1 MSVLAR
7 NCGRFW
13 QTLGRDMLE
22 TWTIKS
28 KIGANPTIVATW
40 EKRDMSI
47 KPPFTELEI
56 KKQPGG
62 FYKDNSLPIALISK
76 GIMVALVL
84 WALVFPANANGTLG
98 SLNSQLL
105 NVFNQFYIIITG
117 LFVFFLLAVALTPW
131 GSKVMGREGEKP
143 EFSNFSWFSMMFG
156 AGLGVGLMVFATA
169 EPLSLW
175 GSNPV
180 VVAGDVAGN
189 TEEAI
194 QSAYR
199 YTFAHYGF
207 HAWAIYVVTGLSLA
221 YYAYT
226 RDMPLTIRSA
236 LTPLFGKLMNGFLG
250 HVVDVLGVVATI
262 LGVSVTIGFGVSQ
275 FIDGVYAIT
284 GMEWIMN
291 MGGDVP
297 TPSKVGLVAGLI
309 VIMGMSIISAVS
321 GVGRGVKYLSN
332 INLVLSLILLLTFVI
347 FGSFAFAMSTYGSA
361 FVDYI
366 INFFSISFGAYGP
379 QSAAEFAAAI
389 PDNAKPLADD
399 LFSGATNAWGAWGG
413 SDGFETF
420 KSGLSGAAAELDEA
434 TLAAVYEAG
443 NQGRQFGWQA
453 GWTTFYWAWW
463 IAFSPFVGLFL
474 ARISKGRS
482 VREFI
487 VGCVFAPAMVC
498 FAWMTILG
506 ATAIDL
512 ELTGGAGGAITGAS
526 QTNQLFATLGVML
539 EGSSGLLGAL
549 TVMCV
554 VLIMTFLVTS
564 ADSGILV
571 MNTIMSGGSQE
582 TGIKHRIVWGVILT
596 AVIGTLILAAG
607 EENPMNALRN
617 AMIIGALPFTMVMG
631 LMMVS
636 LGKALYR
643 DGLRAK
649 SETPAE

>member
-1 MSVLAR
+1 
-7 NCGRFW
+7 
-13 QTLGRDMLE
+13 
-22 TWTIKS
+22 
-28 KIGANPTIVATW
+28 
-40 EKRDMSI
+40 MSI
-47 KPPFTELEI
+47 NPPFTDVEI
-56 KKQPGG
+56 KKQPEG

-76 GIMVALVL
+76 SIMVALVL
-84 WALVFPANANGTLG
+84 WALIFPANANGTLG
-98 SLNSQLL
+98 SLNWKLL
-105 NVFNQFYIIITG
+105 EGFNQFYIIIVG
-117 LFVFFLLAVALTPW
+117 FFAFFLFVVAVMPSGKKIMGTP
-131 GSKVMGREGEKP
+131 GEKP

-169 EPLSLW
+169 EPLGLW
-175 GSNPV
+175 GSNPLT
-180 VVAGDVAGN
+180 VAGEVEGS
-189 TEEAI
+189 TPEAVK
-194 QSAYR
+194 SAYR

-207 HAWAIYVVTGLSLA
+207 HAWSIYVVTGLSLA

-236 LTPLFGKLMNGFLG
+236 LTPLLGGAVNGFLG

-284 GMEWIMN
+284 GVEWIMN
-291 MGGDVP
+291 MGGEVP
-297 TPSKVGLVAGLI
+297 TPSKAGLI
-309 VIMGMSIISAVS
+309 AGLLAIMGMSIISAVS

-332 INLVLSLILLLTFVI
+332 LNLVLSLILLFTFVF
-347 FGSFAFAMSTYGSA
+347 FGSFGFAMTTYGSA

-366 INFFSISFGAYGP
+366 LNFVSLSFNAYGP
-379 QSAAEFAAAI
+379 QSAADFAAAL
-389 PDNAKPLADD
+389 PEAAKPLADE
-399 LFSGATNAWGAWGG
+399 LRAGATNAWGSFAGFK
-413 SDGFETF
+413 DGLE
-420 KSGLSGAAAELDEA
+420 GAAAELDDA
-434 TLAAVYEAG
+434 TLTAAYAAG
-443 NQGRQFGWQA
+443 TDGRLFGWQA

-506 ATAIDL
+506 GTAIDL
-512 ELTGGAGGAITGAS
+512 ELSGVAEGAISGAS

-539 EGSSGLLGAL
+539 DSGLLSGL
-549 TVMCV
+549 TIMCV

-582 TGIKHRIVWGVILT
+582 TGIKHRIIWGVILT
-596 AVIGTLILAAG
+596 LVIGTLILAAG
-607 EENPMNALRN
+607 DNNPMDALKN

-631 LMMVS
+631 LMCIA
-636 LGKALYR
+636 LAKALYR
-643 DGLRAK
+643 DNLRDKHGVA
-649 SETPAE
+649 EQPAE